1 MVRPIPFVA
10 LLLFIGT
17 AATQASD
24 DTWVGQMVL
33 PRRPD
38 VKFLAQTADGDK
50 REFEMAVA
58 MTRVLSENDGWLV
71 VYAPGTES
79 RVKKSDMVLLN
90 DADSFYTE
98 YVRDNPVSAW
108 GFDRRG
114 IARRMHGDFENA
126 IKDFSE
132 SIRLEPTAAHYNNRG
147 TAWSAKRD
155 FDKAI
160 EDYNAAIRADEK
172 CVSAFSNRGIAW
184 WSKREP
190 DKAMLDFEEAV
201 RLDPNDVNAL
211 TNRGFAL
218 YLQQNYEKAIHDF
231 DESIRID
238 PKYVNAIGNKATA
251 LVKLKKYSE
260 AMQSFAAALRLSPV
274 DWVYRDFALFR
285 ASCPDA
291 QFRDGEKAV
300 ELAKK
305 SIELAGSYADSS
317 YHGALA
323 AAYAEGGDFE
333 KAMAAQQ
340 TALKDKTLIGE
351 ERASMENRLENYR
364 RHKPFRDGK

>member
-1 MVRPIPFVA
+1 MFRPISFVA
-10 LLLFIGT
+10 LLLFIDT

-24 DTWVGQMVL
+24 DTWLGQMVL

-38 VKFLAQTADGDK
+38 VKFLALTKDGDN
-50 REFEMAVA
+50 REVKMAVA

-71 VYAPGTES
+71 IYAPGTES
-79 RVKKSDMVLLN
+79 RVKKSDMVLSNDAIDYFTEYLN
-90 DADSFYTE
+90 D
-98 YVRDNPVSAW
+98 NPASAW

-114 IARRMHGDFENA
+114 NARILHGDIENA

-132 SIRLEPTAAHYNNRG
+132 SIRLDPTAAHYNNRG
-147 TAWSAKRD
+147 GAWSAKRE

-160 EDYNAAIRADEK
+160 EDYNAAIRTDEK

-184 WSKREP
+184 WSKGEP
-190 DKAMLDFEEAV
+190 DKAMLDFDEAV
-201 RLDPNDVNAL
+201 RLDPKDVNAL

-238 PKYVNAIGNKATA
+238 PKYVNAIGNKAAA

-260 AMQSFAAALRLSPV
+260 AMQSFEAALRLNPV

-291 QFRDGEKAV
+291 IFRNGEKAV

-305 SIELAGSYADSS
+305 SIELAGSYADSR
-317 YHGALA
+317 YHAALA

-340 TALKDKTLIGE
+340 TALKDKTLVGE
-351 ERASMENRLENYR
+351 DRARMENRLENYR
-364 RHKPFRDGK
+364 RQKPFRDGK